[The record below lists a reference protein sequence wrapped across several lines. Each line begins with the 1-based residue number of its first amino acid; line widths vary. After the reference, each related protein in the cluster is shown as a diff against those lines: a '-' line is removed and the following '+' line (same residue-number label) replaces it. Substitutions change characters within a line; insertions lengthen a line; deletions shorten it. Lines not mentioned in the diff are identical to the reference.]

1 MLKIQLYEDARGRC
15 PVNTFYSAIEAS
27 GGKNAKIQA
36 EKFRSQVAGLQR
48 LGAWEENGKAVKKL
62 RNKVWELRPG
72 KNRVLFFHWKDD
84 IYILLHAFHKT
95 TGPTPSSEIEKAEK
109 EINDWIMRHGQ

>member
-1 MLKIQLYEDARGRC
+1 MSKIQLYEDARGRY
-15 PVNTFYSAIEAS
+15 PVKDFYSAIEAS
-27 GGKNAKIQA
+27 GGKDARIQA
-36 EKFRSQVAGLQR
+36 DKYRFQVALLER

-84 IYILLHAFHKT
+84 IYILLHAFPKT
-95 TGPTPSSEIEKAEK
+95 TNQTPQAEIDKAED
-109 EINDWIMRHGQ
+109 EIKDWIARHGQ